1 MTIGTTAVAI
11 GPVKFA
17 GIAAGRVVAPTA
29 YFNPVGDGS
38 LAGWVANPTNEWFY
52 TSMLVVA
59 IMACSTLWLLHGA
72 VAFAKSNT
80 VTFALALLIALGM
93 GLLLMEGGKYDPMVL
108 NQSMFATMLLVA
120 YLSTAGRLFAQKDD
134 KEGKDKK

>member
-1 MTIGTTAVAI
+1 MLSTVAI

-17 GIAAGRVVAPTA
+17 GIAAGRVAAPTA

-38 LAGWVANPTNEWFY
+38 LATWVSDPLNDWFY

-59 IMACSTLWLLHGA
+59 LMACSTLWLLHGA
-72 VAFAKSNT
+72 VAFAKTNSI
-80 VTFALALLIALGM
+80 TFCLAVLIAAGM
-93 GLLLMEGGKYDPMVL
+93 ALLLMEGGKYQPMVL
-108 NQSMFATMLLVA
+108 NQSIFAGMLIIA